1 MATYATLS
9 QCHYATISANLMST
23 KIPNG
28 NMEHYS
34 NTTIIHCTTISAN
47 LMSTKIPN
55 GNMEHCSNTTIIHCT
70 TISANLISSIATKW
84 QHAILHNHSPRT
96 Q

>member
-1 MATYATLS
+1 MATCATLP
-9 QCHYATISANLMST
+9 QCNNDSLSTISANLMST

-28 NMEHYS
+28 NMQHCN
-34 NTTIIHCTTISAN
+34 NTTIIHCA
-47 LMSTKIPN
+47 
-55 GNMEHCSNTTIIHCT
+55 

-84 QHAILHNHSPRT
+84 QHAIL